1 MGGHRQRASTGER
14 ERGTSEEVEITRW
27 VSEGLLTLARRLCE
41 RLTLPSETG
50 AGVVAG
56 AEVEALRA
64 TRANR

>member
-1 MGGHRQRASTGER
+1 MLPVFSFDRTE
-14 ERGTSEEVEITRW
+14 ERGDERGGSKRSQQI
-27 VSEGLLTLARRLCE
+27 SKGLLTLARRLCE